1 MFKIAGMQAKI
12 WQMFHFCIKIESE
25 LKLFAGD
32 VLIK

>member
-1 MFKIAGMQAKI
+1 MLKIAGMQAEI

-25 LKLFAGD
+25 LKFFAGD